1 MYYNKNPL
9 TPHLQIYRWNITS
22 LLSITHRIVGVI
34 NFFAISFLC
43 LFIILI
49 SYNENNYE
57 IFKIFFNSFIGK
69 FFQIAL
75 YWTFSFHIL
84 NEIRHLFWDMGY
96 GFDLKISKITGVL
109 TLIGSFALTIIIY
122 IWEKKYNFMKTSTK
136 KWLFLKF
143 SSVTLIPLMFWFMLY
158 FLPLLNQDYQQISTF
173 LAEKISRTII
183 SVFLVVVFF
192 FYSLT
197 ITEIFEDYI
206 KSEKIKMS
214 QTSCAIFLL

>member
-57 IFKIFFNSFIGK
+57 IFKFFFNSFIGK

-122 IWEKKYNFMKTSTK
+122 ILGKNI
-136 KWLFLKF
+136 
-143 SSVTLIPLMFWFMLY
+143 TL
-158 FLPLLNQDYQQISTF
+158 
-173 LAEKISRTII
+173 
-183 SVFLVVVFF
+183 
-192 FYSLT
+192 
-197 ITEIFEDYI
+197 
-206 KSEKIKMS
+206 
-214 QTSCAIFLL
+214 